1 MKAPLFFALP
11 GIHHLPTGGNKYN
24 RQILH
29 VLEKKLKVTCYF
41 PERGD
46 RLPDRLPANSLI
58 LVDSLLVDRGS
69 DIRMQ
74 HAGATMVLLLH
85 YLEEFDTSKGGKGDP
100 SMLFPFDGIITT
112 SNYSREAVVDAGYS
126 RSKIKVVYPGT
137 ERMFEPASRQS
148 SAPGNA
154 LLTVAN
160 HLPGKGLYEFID
172 ILEGLSSHD
181 WIWTLIGDDTLDAS
195 YSQLVKERIALSSCS
210 DRIRLLPACTG
221 HELVQHY
228 QQADLFVLPSFF
240 ETLSMAVRE
249 ALRCGL
255 PVVAYGVG
263 GLPESVQDG
272 TNGRLI
278 KAYNTTSFTTVLEGL
293 LANKLERE
301 QLGQQ
306 ASRRANAFPDWHD
319 TGLSFLRALQGVGGL
334 AGG

>member
-1 MKAPLFFALP
+1 MKATLFFALP

-24 RQILH
+24 HHILH
-29 VLEKKLKVTCYF
+29 VLEKKVEVTCFF

-58 LVDSLLVDRGS
+58 LIDSLLVDRGS

-74 HAGATMVLLLH
+74 HAEATIVLLLH
-85 YLEEFDTSKGGKGDP
+85 YLEVFDTSKGGEGDP

-112 SNYSREAVVDAGYS
+112 SNYSREAVVGAGYS
-126 RSKIKVVYPGT
+126 RSKVKVVYPGI
-137 ERMFEPASRQS
+137 ERMFEPFSGPS
-148 SAPGNA
+148 SAPGNV
-154 LLTVAN
+154 LLTVSN
-160 HLPGKGLYEFID
+160 YLPGKGIYEFID

-181 WIWTLIGDDTLDAS
+181 WIWTLIGDDTLDAI
-195 YSQLVKERIALSSCS
+195 YSQQVKERVALSSCS

-221 HELVQHY
+221 NRLVQHY
-228 QQADLFVLPSFF
+228 QEADLFVLPSFF

-263 GLPESVQDG
+263 GLAESVQDG

-278 KAYNTTSFTTVLEGL
+278 KAYDTTSFTTVLEGL
-293 LANKLERE
+293 LANRLERE

-306 ASRRANAFPDWHD
+306 ASRRANAFLDWRD
-319 TGLSFLRALQGVGGL
+319 TGLSFLRALQGLGGL
-334 AGG
+334 TGG